1 MGRSLGRARTL
12 EPGWL
17 HEKKAMGGSL
27 GRARTRTRARTDN
40 DDDDN
45 DDDDNDDDDDDYD
58 DGDDNDGDDDHD
70 DHDDVRWWEVERGH
84 MSDNFPS
91 YKLTSAN
98 RCFGKPKLLTMPRLC
113 ACVFQLLVASLL
125 MISSGFMTSSAAA
138 GGPAD
143 CSRWSG

>member
-1 MGRSLGRARTL
+1 MGGSLGRARTL

-40 DDDDN
+40 GDDDN

-84 MSDNFPS
+84 MSNNFPS
-91 YKLTSAN
+91 YK
-98 RCFGKPKLLTMPRLC
+98 
-113 ACVFQLLVASLL
+113 
-125 MISSGFMTSSAAA
+125 
-138 GGPAD
+138 
-143 CSRWSG
+143 